1 MLRALSSGMIWNRA
15 GRLGW
20 SAGIALLFAVL
31 SVELLPVALPRV
43 NAQESFRVETDIFV
57 GKQTEPLQY
66 LTLFTDRIVYDF
78 RVTKPEEITIYD
90 WDRHRIVLIDPA
102 RKWKATLVTDE
113 VLGFTAALKTH
124 VSESN
129 PVFYAATHPNFGE
142 VAETEDGWFSLANKH
157 ITYRFKGAPPK
168 NAESVARYREFADWS
183 ARLSAMRPGN
193 LPPFARIETNK
204 QLAERG
210 WLPEEVERIIDPA
223 RIGQKKVEVR
233 SRHLTNWL
241 LSESDRKRMERV
253 GDHLATFQEVSFQE
267 FRDAAIVAQTEG
279 KSRR

>member
-1 MLRALSSGMIWNRA
+1 MLRALSSGMVWSWVGSHEWLA
-15 GRLGW
+15 GK
-20 SAGIALLFAVL
+20 ATFAALLLAT
-31 SVELLPVALPRV
+31 LLPSALPSAD
-43 NAQESFRVETDIFV
+43 AQESFRVETDIFV

-102 RKWKATLVTDE
+102 RKSKATLVTDE

-129 PVFYAATHPNFGE
+129 PIFYAATHPNFGE
-142 VAETEDGWFSLANKH
+142 LVETEDGWFALANKH
-157 ITYRFKGAPPK
+157 ITYRFKGSAPK
-168 NAESVARYREFADWS
+168 NAENVARYREFADWS

-193 LPPFARIETNK
+193 LPPFARIDANK

-223 RIGQKKVEVR
+223 RLGQKKVEVR

-241 LSESDRKRMERV
+241 LSESDRKRIERV
-253 GDHLATFQEVSFQE
+253 GDQLATFQEVSFQE

-279 KSRR
+279 KTRR